1 MCDSRDLESTS
12 KVLLLFKKKTFFLNG
27 KIITLLED
35 YKIQFSKEG
44 SKFIFQLTFRKV
56 KENIYL
62 AEIMTHLRLMLIKI
76 FYFAF

>member
-44 SKFIFQLTFRKV
+44 SKFIF
-56 KENIYL
+56 
-62 AEIMTHLRLMLIKI
+62 
-76 FYFAF
+76 